1 MKAIDVYEQNKRDIK
16 IISDVI
22 RKEGKPGHIEN
33 IGLFIGSAQPFEP
46 DLEILSSQVVGG
58 EIFGN
63 HTACQ
68 VVPVGIRDLRL
79 TCVQTEKNKV
89 KHLSECVKNIGMNIM
104 KELTNLSIEQEST
117 VIDMIYKVRRGQIT
131 DEQAANEM
139 KTRLAKSYHDEQE
152 ILNYYQKYKDS
163 HCGKIIKTLSKIETK
178 GSKVVEIETKST
190 EQINL

>member
-16 IISDVI
+16 IISDAM
-22 RKEGKPGHIEN
+22 RKEAKPGHIEN
-33 IGLFIGSAQPFEP
+33 IGVFIGSAQPFEP

-58 EIFGN
+58 EILGK

-68 VVPVGIRDLRL
+68 VVPVGTRDLKL
-79 TCVQTEKNKV
+79 TCIQTEKNKV
-89 KHLSECVKNIGMNIM
+89 KHLSDCVKSIGMDIM
-104 KELTNLSIEQEST
+104 KELIDVSLEQEST
-117 VIDMIYKVRRGQIT
+117 AVDTIKKVRTGQLT
-131 DEQAANEM
+131 NEQAAKEM
-139 KTRLAKSYHDEQE
+139 KTRLAKSYRDEQE

-178 GSKVVEIETKST
+178 GDKVVEIETKST

>member
-16 IISDVI
+16 IISDAM
-22 RKEGKPGHIEN
+22 RKEAKPGHIEN
-33 IGLFIGSAQPFEP
+33 IGVFIGSAQPFEP

-58 EIFGN
+58 EILGN

-68 VVPVGIRDLRL
+68 VVPVGIRDLKL
-79 TCVQTEKNKV
+79 TCVQTEKDKV
-89 KHLSECVKNIGMNIM
+89 KYLSDCVKNIGFNVME
-104 KELTNLSIEQEST
+104 ELTNLSIEQEST
-117 VIDMIYKVRRGQIT
+117 AIDMIRKVKRGQIT
-131 DEQAANEM
+131 DKQAANEM

-178 GSKVVEIETKST
+178 GGKVVEIETKST
-190 EQINL
+190 EHINL